1 MMRSGS
7 SKTNETIRG
16 IVSSDE
22 CPERKRRAVVK
33 ELLP

>member
-7 SKTNETIRG
+7 PKANETIQW

-22 CPERKRRAVVK
+22 CPERKRKAVVK
-33 ELLP
+33 GKC